1 MKLISF
7 GCYGSIDEIT
17 GITRV
22 LAASLDDSKLWAT
35 SDLENED
42 SSDAMPVADGVA
54 DEELSQSLDEIA
66 RKLDERV
73 RLVRPSSMVDGR
85 RECTRSCL
93 LTHCNKLDCT
103 RTRMIAGGAHIPCPP
118 FPFHSTH
125 PCVYRWW
132 RF

>member
-1 MKLISF
+1 MLMKLISF

-54 DEELSQSLDEIA
+54 DEELSQSLEQLA
-66 RKLDERV
+66 
-73 RLVRPSSMVDGR
+73 LV
-85 RECTRSCL
+85 L
-93 LTHCNKLDCT
+93 
-103 RTRMIAGGAHIPCPP
+103 
-118 FPFHSTH
+118 
-125 PCVYRWW
+125 RWVPTPYYLQQESQ
-132 RF
+132 